1 MIKHVI
7 EVGIVLA
14 VLWFSGLFF
23 MRKFEEIFGYRR
35 EVLAFFAALVVA
47 VFVGFLLANSSTAA
61 FVVVF
66 LSVWWF
72 SSEPIARI
80 FEKIFDKRRDD
91 LAFFAAFVLSIL
103 VMFALVAI
111 EEPR

>member
-66 LSVWWF
+66 YQSGGFPASLSRGYSKKFLIRDGTTWRF
-72 SSEPIARI
+72 SLPSS
-80 FEKIFDKRRDD
+80 
-91 LAFFAAFVLSIL
+91 LAF
-103 VMFALVAI
+103 
-111 EEPR
+111 